1 MFLRGVE
8 AEDYLAAA
16 RCGHRRIPFERV
28 PVFGM
33 KANDGIV
40 AAVYRR
46 DRGSR
51 RSKIDSKKHNDLSR
65 QSGGLAPTFV
75 FTGCRRGW
83 GRCYDLTLI
92 ALLRSWG
99 IVDLYK
105 CQWRRSDYSLF
116 RASIQ
121 RPFLG
126 LAIPRSAHSSE
137 PQSRINLIESGI

>member
-1 MFLRGVE
+1 MFLRRVE
-8 AEDYLAAA
+8 AEDYLAAT
-16 RCGHRRIPFERV
+16 RGGHRRIPFERV

-99 IVDLYK
+99 TSTCIDANGVDQIIACFEL
-105 CQWRRSDYSLF
+105 QSSARFWDWPFPGAHTHRSRR
-116 RASIQ
+116 AESI
-121 RPFLG
+121 
-126 LAIPRSAHSSE
+126 
-137 PQSRINLIESGI
+137 